1 MDNEK
6 HRLKTSLGNNLKRI
20 RKGQCLTQ
28 KQLAEAIGIST
39 SYYANIE
46 NGRKKPS
53 VYTLYRIA
61 RYLQVSMDSLFN
73 DGTEHTAISDI
84 EAFLRNQPAS
94 LISICER
101 ILRVILED

>member
-6 HRLKTSLGNNLKRI
+6 NRLKTSLGNNLKRI
-20 RKGQCLTQ
+20 RKERCRTR
-28 KQLAEAIGIST
+28 KQLAEAIGISI

-61 RYLQVSMDSLFN
+61 RYLQVSMDSLLN
-73 DGTEHTAISDI
+73 DGI
-84 EAFLRNQPAS
+84 
-94 LISICER
+94 
-101 ILRVILED
+101 